1 MQLLTFDIGVKT
13 GWAAGAIGGKLSGG
27 TRRLAPSGSEHGKV
41 AGEQLQFIGDMIAM
55 HRPDRVG
62 FEFSTQTIAGKQ
74 GSGFTNIDTILMQA
88 GIVTTRRGGGGGAV
102 LARAPGDIRLGEV
115 VRLLEA
121 GQPLVECFQA
131 SGGDCSITGC
141 CRLKARLRNAEAA
154 FLADLDRSTLA
165 DLALPPLERA
175 LPA

>member
-1 MQLLTFDIGVKT
+1 MRLTSFTDFGLR
-13 GWAAGAIGGKLSGG
+13 ALMRMASA
-27 TRRLAPSGSEHGKV
+27 
-41 AGEQLQFIGDMIAM
+41 
-55 HRPDRVG
+55 PDRA
-62 FEFSTQTIAGKQ
+62 FSTADLAAEFALSRNHLTKIMTA
-74 GSGFTNIDTILMQA
+74 LAQA

-102 LARAPGDIRLGEV
+102 LARPPGEIRLGEV

-175 LPA
+175 VPA